1 MAQRN
6 VQRWDEMWV
15 STDAM
20 NGGGEPEI
28 SNDASPASW
37 EATVNA
43 TLARMLEGNDAVE
56 RAIAARLLLAE
67 SYLSRLYHG
76 SATELSFAPAAD
88 DE

>member
-1 MAQRN
+1 MNPKGTKTMAQRN
-6 VQRWDEMWV
+6 AQRWDDV
-15 STDAM
+15 SI
-20 NGGGEPEI
+20 GG
-28 SNDASPASW
+28 NDTQPASW

-43 TLARMLEGNDAVE
+43 ALARMLEGNDAVE

-76 SATELSFAPAAD
+76 GSSELAFAPASD